1 MSSGRSPLSLRDS
14 PEAAGARSEASR
26 AGRFRSVWRS
36 THPTVHY
43 WIQTE
48 VHVYAF
54 SVAANLLLS
63 FFPFLIVMLSLFRY
77 VFHWKAAADA
87 VFIALNSY
95 FPDQMGAFISRNL
108 VATVESRGP
117 FQLFSVLLLLFTA
130 NGIFEPLEVALNRAW
145 GCSINRS
152 YFKNQLVSLGLIFA
166 CGGLVMLSLT
176 LTALNNEYLARI
188 AAPGSLASRL
198 LGGAAFKLAAIP
210 ISMLILFLIYWL
222 LPNCKVPLRRIL
234 PAAIVVGLLLEAL
247 KYVNLL
253 TWSWTRRKLSGEYGP
268 FVYSVTIILWGFF
281 ASLVMLAGAE
291 WAARRPA
298 AGIDA
303 ANK

>member
-1 MSSGRSPLSLRDS
+1 M
-14 PEAAGARSEASR
+14 A
-26 AGRFRSVWRS
+26 
-36 THPTVHY
+36 
-43 WIQTE
+43 TE

-77 VFHWKAAADA
+77 VFHWKAAVDA

-145 GCSINRS
+145 GCSTNRS

-176 LTALNNEYLARI
+176 LTALNTEYLARI
-188 AAPGSLASRL
+188 AAPDSLASRL
-198 LGGAAFKLAAIP
+198 LGEAAFKLAAVP
-210 ISMLILFLIYWL
+210 VSMLILFLIYWL

-234 PAAIVVGLLLEAL
+234 PAAVIVGLLLEAL
-247 KYVNLL
+247 KYINLL
-253 TWSWTRRKLSGEYGP
+253 TWPWLRHKLSGEYGP

-281 ASLVMLAGAE
+281 ASLIMLAGAE
-291 WAARRPA
+291 WAARRPIA
-298 AGIDA
+298 EIDA
-303 ANK
+303 ASPLR